1 MSSQSNFEK
10 VKLFNKAFGVTTNT
24 ISQFNLFE
32 TDPKL
37 VQYRL
42 DLIIEEVQE
51 LKDAIT
57 NKDFTEVVDA
67 GADIL
72 FVVYGLFTA
81 FGVDAD
87 KAFNIVQDSNMSK
100 LCKTEQEAQ
109 ETVQWYKE
117 NESNRYDSPTYRQS
131 DDCVNWVVF
140 NESTKKI
147 LKSYKYTAAKFE
159 AIL

>member
-24 ISQFNLFE
+24 TSQFNLFNI
-32 TDPKL
+32 DPKL

-51 LKDAIT
+51 LKDAII

-100 LCKTEQEAQ
+100 LCKTEQDAQ
-109 ETVQWYKE
+109 ETVQWYKK

-131 DDCVNWVVF
+131 DDGVNWVVF

-159 AIL
+159 AII